1 MSRSS
6 IWFIIF
12 GVLLVVF
19 FFFDIMLGSVKIPMD
34 TVLSVL
40 KGAYSKPS
48 WHYIILNFRLPKAI
62 TAILAG
68 AGMAVTGLQMQT
80 LFKNPLTDTSILG
93 IGNGASLGV
102 ALFVLASALFPSVL
116 LQGSSLGNMG
126 VVIAAVIGASVVL
139 LCVSAVAMW
148 LNDMVSILI
157 IGLMFGFITGSLVGI
172 LQYFSN
178 PDMIKS
184 YLLWTLGSLSGVTW
198 TQMKIL
204 APIVLTALSITML
217 FPKSMNALLLGEQYA
232 RSVGVKVTTMRNSLI
247 GLTSLI
253 AGTLTAFIGPIA
265 FVGIAV
271 PFCARLLFKTSDH
284 RILIPASM
292 LCGAVLLL
300 FCDMVSQLPGHQ
312 TTLPINSVTA
322 LIGAPV
328 VVAIILKNR
337 RNKTVFN

>member
-1 MSRSS
+1 MSRST
-6 IWFIIF
+6 IWFTIF
-12 GVLLVVF
+12 GLLLVVF
-19 FFFDIMLGSVKIPMD
+19 FLLDIMLGSVKIPMD

-40 KGAYSKPS
+40 SGVESKPS
-48 WHYIILNFRLPKAI
+48 WHYIVLNFRLPKAI

-80 LFKNPLTDTSILG
+80 LFKNPLADTSILG

-102 ALFVLASALFPSVL
+102 ALFVLASALMPTAF
-116 LQGSSLGNMG
+116 LQNSSFGNMG
-126 VVIAAVIGASVVL
+126 IVIAAVIGASAVL

-204 APIVLTALSITML
+204 APIVITALSVTMF

-292 LCGAVLLL
+292 LCGSVLLL
-300 FCDMVSQLPGHQ
+300 FCDIVSQLPGHQ